1 MLRVTKLTDYATV
14 VLTVLAS
21 APDAIA
27 STTDLAERAGLEAPT
42 VAKLLKPLAQAGLVQ
57 AFRGSHGGYRLA
69 LPAEDISLYRIVE
82 AMEGPLG
89 MTECSLHDGACGIE
103 RSCGARANWRRIN
116 DVLAEALRAVSL
128 AQMLR
133 DAGPPLTGPAPVG
146 PRPTTPTRARAIPA
160 RLSVT

>member
-21 APDAIA
+21 TPDAVA

-57 AFRGSHGGYRLA
+57 AFRGTRGGYRLA
-69 LPAEDISLYRIVE
+69 HDAQSITMYQIVE

-116 DVLAEALRAVSL
+116 DVLADALRAVSL

-133 DAGPPLTGPAPVG
+133 DAGPPLAAPASGGV
-146 PRPTTPTRARAIPA
+146 RPASLSRARAIPA